1 MSFDSLFVD
10 VLLVVFF
17 FHGHSRL
24 RTEFLDS
31 KIQREGSEI

>member
-10 VLLVVFF
+10 VLLVFF

-24 RTEFLDS
+24 RNEFLLYSKDS
-31 KIQREGSEI
+31 ERGE